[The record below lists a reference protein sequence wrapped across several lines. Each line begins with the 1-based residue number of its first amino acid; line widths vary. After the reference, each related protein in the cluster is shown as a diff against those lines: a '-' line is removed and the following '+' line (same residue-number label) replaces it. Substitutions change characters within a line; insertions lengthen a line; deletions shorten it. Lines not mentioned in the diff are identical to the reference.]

1 MAGPHVHVAVVVAG
15 VHTHAHA
22 HVTHVHDGWCP
33 FVKVEGSSLNRVVT
47 NCYDRSEKIEE
58 ALDDFWSQAMCILLL
73 YPHLLIYLPEGYAES
88 KCENRSDARANSKFG
103 DSRVAAS

>member
-1 MAGPHVHVAVVVAG
+1 MLTSTCVTGVCSVAGPHIHVAVVVAG
-15 VHTHAHA
+15 VHTHAHAHA

-58 ALDDFWSQAMCILLL
+58 ALDDFWSQANVH
-73 YPHLLIYLPEGYAES
+73 PSALPTTTYIP
-88 KCENRSDARANSKFG
+88 
-103 DSRVAAS
+103 SRGLCRIQMRKQI

>member
-22 HVTHVHDGWCP
+22 HVTHVHDGWRP

-58 ALDDFWSQAMCILLL
+58 ALDDFWSQANAHPSALPTPTYL
-73 YPHLLIYLPEGYAES
+73 YTFPRAMQNPNAKTDLMQEQTQSLVIAE
-88 KCENRSDARANSKFG
+88 
-103 DSRVAAS
+103 